1 MIRNVPWC
9 LLQTRDGVHLCA
21 CVLLKGLYKYGRNT
35 QASSFAGIMGDTLT
49 DLYAI
54 PSPEQLDIR
63 KASIIS
69 TDSYTDERL
78 DFCPVGLKQKE
89 V

>member
-1 MIRNVPWC
+1 MDI
-9 LLQTRDGVHLCA
+9 
-21 CVLLKGLYKYGRNT
+21 
-35 QASSFAGIMGDTLT
+35 DTLT

-69 TDSYTDERL
+69 TDSTDERH
-78 DFCPVGLKQKE
+78 DFFPVGLKQKE
-89 V
+89 VCLKPCKHFIYIPCWRNFSLFNEA